1 MNSDF
6 RDRIREIYNAY
17 LEGHFEFL
25 LDEVVHDEIEFVSDA
40 PTHAFPYFARRK
52 GKVAL
57 LAAWKAFR
65 VDYEFLSYVP
75 LIVVTENADA
85 VVVVVKMKVKALAT
99 NRAMEL
105 IVADFL
111 RFRDDRVIEF
121 RQFMNSLDATEL
133 WLARKIDNSKS

>member
-105 IVADFL
+105 ERIPV
-111 RFRDDRVIEF
+111 
-121 RQFMNSLDATEL
+121 M
-133 WLARKIDNSKS
+133 

>member
-133 WLARKIDNSKS
+133 WLARKIDDSKS